1 MVEFLNRYVSITKEG
16 TTYGSTSGGGTE
28 VYGEVDDESF
38 AHNFDLLTR
47 QDMSRQIASK
57 SVTGT
62 EYSEG
67 GINMAVQ
74 VDAFTG
80 NILAAFFPKTAYGTY
95 ETVANT
101 HSFNEPVVVGDTYN
115 SYTIEVGREEKE
127 HIYTGMVGSSL
138 SMNANVGEYVM
149 MSADFVGKSES
160 DVNNLQTASFGGDA
174 LDALY
179 FANGTVIFND
189 GTDVQ
194 TTASLDVK
202 SFSFDISLNRDQDNA
217 YALGT
222 TTYNRAP
229 PSQKREIS
237 GSIEFNKV
245 IYTATSDE
253 PTYQLL
259 TDPDGL
265 SMSDAAADPTITL
278 NLQSEANDDSE
289 YIKVDFYHVRFEAPS
304 ANVSGRDTNTM
315 SVNFVALYDATA
327 SGADKA
333 MQITMKGGA
342 SGSAV
347 F

>member
-16 TTYGSTSGGGTE
+16 STYGSTSGGGTE

-47 QDMSRQIASK
+47 MDMSRQIASK

-80 NILAAFFPKTAYGTY
+80 NILAAFFPKTS
-95 ETVANT
+95 VASSVHT
-101 HSFNEPVVVGDTYN
+101 FAEPVVAGDTYN

-127 HIYTGMVGSSL
+127 HIYTGMVASNL

-160 DVNNLQTASFGGDA
+160 DVNNLQTATFGGDA

-179 FANGTVIFND
+179 FANGSVLFND
-189 GTDVQ
+189 GSEAQ

-202 SFSFDISLNRDQDNA
+202 AFSFDVSLNRDQDNA

-222 TTYNRAP
+222 STYNRAP
-229 PSQKREIS
+229 PSQRREIS

-245 IYTATSDE
+245 IYAETSHE
-253 PTYQLL
+253 PTYQGL

-265 SMSDAAADPTITL
+265 SMSDAADDPTITL
-278 NLQSEANDDSE
+278 NLQSEEDDDSE
-289 YIKVDFYHVRFEAPS
+289 YIKVDFYNVRFEAPS

-315 SVNFVALYDATA
+315 SVNFIAQYFSHNSEGSVPL
-327 SGADKA
+327 KA
-333 MQITMKGGA
+333 MHRLGA
-342 SGSAV
+342 TIRNS
-347 F
+347 

>member
-67 GINMAVQ
+67 GFNMAVQ

-80 NILAAFFPKTAYGTY
+80 NVLAAFFPKTS
-95 ETVANT
+95 VAANVHT
-101 HSFNEPVVVGDTYN
+101 FAEPVVAGDLYN
-115 SYTIEVGREEKE
+115 SYRIEVGREEKE

-149 MSADFVGKSES
+149 MSADFVGQAES
-160 DVNNLQTASFGGDA
+160 DVTTLQTATFGGDA

-189 GTDVQ
+189 GSEAQ

-202 SFSFDISLNRDQDNA
+202 SFSFDINLNRDQDNA
-217 YALGT
+217 YALGAS
-222 TTYNRAP
+222 TYNRAP
-229 PSQKREIS
+229 PSQRREIS
-237 GSIEFNKV
+237 GTIEFNKV
-245 IYTATSDE
+245 IYAETAHE

-259 TDPDGL
+259 TDIDGL

-278 NLQSEANDDSE
+278 NLQSEAQDNSE
-289 YIKVDFYHVRFEAPS
+289 YIKVNFYHVRFEAPS

-315 SVNFVALYDATA
+315 SVNFVALYDED
-327 SGADKA
+327 GDRA
-333 MQITMKGGA
+333 MRVIMT
-342 SGSAV
+342 GSQLANETPY
-347 F
+347 

>member
-16 TTYGSTSGGGTE
+16 STYGSTSGGGTE

-38 AHNFDLLTR
+38 AHAYDLLTR

-74 VDAFTG
+74 VDDFTG
-80 NILAAFFPKTAYGTY
+80 NILAAFFPKTV
-95 ETVANT
+95 VASSVHT
-101 HSFNEPVVVGDTYN
+101 FSEPVVAADTYN
-115 SYTIEVGREEKE
+115 SYTIQVGREEKE
-127 HIYTGMVGSSL
+127 HTYTGMVGTSL

-149 MSADFVGKSES
+149 MSADFVGKAES
-160 DVNNLQTASFGGDA
+160 DVAAIAGSGTVTFDGDA

-179 FANGTVIFND
+179 FANGSVIFND
-189 GTDVQ
+189 GSETQ

-202 SFSFDISLNRDQDNA
+202 SFSFDINLNRDQDNA
-217 YALGT
+217 YALGAS
-222 TTYNRAP
+222 TYNRAP
-229 PSQKREIS
+229 PSQRREIS

-245 IYTATSDE
+245 IYTETSHE

-265 SMSDAAADPTITL
+265 AMSDDAAEPTITL
-278 NLQSEANDDSE
+278 DLQSEANDGSE
-289 YIKVDFYHVRFEAPS
+289 YIKVNFYNVRFEAPS

-315 SVNFVALYDATA
+315 SVNFVGLYDNTA

-333 MQITMKGGA
+333 MDITVKGGA
-342 SGSAV
+342 ISATAL
-347 F
+347 

>member
-1 MVEFLNRYVSITKEG
+1 MVEFLNRYVSRQKEG
-16 TTYGSTSGGGTE
+16 TYGSTANGGTE

-38 AHNFDLLTR
+38 AHAYDLLTR

-74 VDAFTG
+74 VDDFTG
-80 NILAAFFPKTAYGTY
+80 NILAAFFPKTV
-95 ETVANT
+95 VASSVHT
-101 HSFNEPVVVGDTYN
+101 FSEPVVAADTYN
-115 SYTIEVGREEKE
+115 SYTIQVGREEKE
-127 HIYTGMVGSSL
+127 HTYTGMVGTSL

-149 MSADFVGKSES
+149 MSADFVGKAES
-160 DVNNLQTASFGGDA
+160 DVAAIAGSGTVTFDGDA

-179 FANGTVIFND
+179 FANGSVIFND
-189 GTDVQ
+189 GSETQ

-202 SFSFDISLNRDQDNA
+202 SFSFDINLNRDQDNA
-217 YALGT
+217 YALGAS
-222 TTYNRAP
+222 TYNRAP
-229 PSQKREIS
+229 PSQRREIS

-259 TDPDGL
+259 TDTDGWA
-265 SMSDAAADPTITL
+265 MSDDAAEPTITL
-278 NLQSEANDDSE
+278 DLQSEANDGSE
-289 YIKVDFYHVRFEAPS
+289 YIKVNFYNVRFEAPS

-315 SVNFVALYDATA
+315 SVNFVGLYDNTA

-333 MQITMKGGA
+333 MDITVKGGA
-342 SGSAV
+342 ISATAL
-347 F
+347 

>member
-16 TTYGSTSGGGTE
+16 STYGSTSGGGTE

-38 AHNFDLLTR
+38 AHAYDLLTR

-74 VDAFTG
+74 VDDFTG
-80 NILAAFFPKTAYGTY
+80 NILAAFFPKTV
-95 ETVANT
+95 VASSVHT
-101 HSFNEPVVVGDTYN
+101 FSEPVVAADTYN
-115 SYTIEVGREEKE
+115 SYTIQVGREEKE
-127 HIYTGMVGSSL
+127 HTYTGMVGTSL

-149 MSADFVGKSES
+149 MSADFVGKAES
-160 DVNNLQTASFGGDA
+160 DVAAIAGSGTVTFDGDA

-179 FANGTVIFND
+179 FANGSVIFND
-189 GTDVQ
+189 GSETQ

-202 SFSFDISLNRDQDNA
+202 SFSFDINLNRDQDNA
-217 YALGT
+217 YALGAS
-222 TTYNRAP
+222 TYNRAP
-229 PSQKREIS
+229 PSQRREIS

-245 IYTATSDE
+245 IYTETSHE

-265 SMSDAAADPTITL
+265 AMSDDAAEPTITL
-278 NLQSEANDDSE
+278 DLQSEANDGSE
-289 YIKVDFYHVRFEAPS
+289 YIKVNFYNVRFEAPS

-315 SVNFVALYDATA
+315 SVNFVGLYDNTA

-333 MQITMKGGA
+333 MDITVKGGTI
-342 SGSAV
+342 SATAL
-347 F
+347 

>member
-1 MVEFLNRYVSITKEG
+1 MVEFLNRYVSIQKEG
-16 TTYGSTSGGGTE
+16 TTYGSTSSGGTE

-74 VDAFTG
+74 VDDFTG
-80 NILAAFFPKTAYGTY
+80 NILAAFFPKTA
-95 ETVANT
+95 VASSVHT
-101 HSFNEPVVVGDTYN
+101 FSEPVVAADAYN
-115 SYTIEVGREEKE
+115 SYTIQVGREEKE
-127 HIYTGMVGSSL
+127 HTYTGMVGSSL
-138 SMNANVGEYVM
+138 SMTANVGEYVM
-149 MSADFVGKSES
+149 MSADFVGKAES
-160 DVNNLQTASFGGDA
+160 DVAAIAGSGTVTFHGDA

-179 FANGTVIFND
+179 FANGSVIFND
-189 GTDVQ
+189 GSGGAQ
-194 TTASLDVK
+194 ATASLDVK

-222 TTYNRAP
+222 NTYNRAP
-229 PSQKREIS
+229 ASQRREIS

-265 SMSDAAADPTITL
+265 AMSDDAADPTITL
-278 NLQSEANDDSE
+278 NLQSELNNDSE
-289 YIKVDFYHVRFEAPS
+289 YIKVNFYNVRFEAPS

-315 SVNFVALYDATA
+315 SVNFVGLYDNTA
-327 SGADKA
+327 SGANKA
-333 MQITMKGGA
+333 MDITVKGGA
-342 SGSAV
+342 ISATAL
-347 F
+347 

>member
-1 MVEFLNRYVSITKEG
+1 
-16 TTYGSTSGGGTE
+16 
-28 VYGEVDDESF
+28 
-38 AHNFDLLTR
+38 
-47 QDMSRQIASK
+47 
-57 SVTGT
+57 
-62 EYSEG
+62 
-67 GINMAVQ
+67 
-74 VDAFTG
+74 
-80 NILAAFFPKTAYGTY
+80 
-95 ETVANT
+95 VADT

-127 HIYTGMVGSSL
+127 HIYTGMVGTSL

-149 MSADFVGKSES
+149 MSANFVGKSES
-160 DVNNLQTASFGGDA
+160 DVNTLQTASFGGDA

-179 FANGTVIFND
+179 FSNGTVIFND
-189 GTDVQ
+189 GATGAQ

-202 SFSFDISLNRDQDNA
+202 SFSFDIDLSRDQDNA
-217 YALGT
+217 YALGAS
-222 TTYNRAP
+222 TYNRAP
-229 PSQKREIS
+229 SSQRREIS

-265 SMSDAAADPTITL
+265 SMSDTEDDPTITL
-278 NLQSEANDDSE
+278 NLQSEANDSSE
-289 YIKVDFYHVRFEAPS
+289 YIKVDFYNVRFEAPS

-342 SGSAV
+342 SGSAA